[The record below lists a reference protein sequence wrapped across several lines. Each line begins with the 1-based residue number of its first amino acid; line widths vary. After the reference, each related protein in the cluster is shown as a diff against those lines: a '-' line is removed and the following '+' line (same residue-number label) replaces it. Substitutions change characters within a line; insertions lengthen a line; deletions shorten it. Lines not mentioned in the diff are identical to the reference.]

1 MSSGFIRDTFA
12 SFSDDFY
19 NSSGSS
25 SWRPIFNR
33 SWRIRE
39 MSLGWIPKD
48 EAKRVKPNEKE
59 SLESYK
65 YFFFMYI
72 RNLNI
77 GFLSIIDGF
86 SCKPHVAQTSSND
99 EKRIPLKNCLKQINP
114 REILNEASIK
124 KFSTISENPKEF
136 SPIEY
141 TLKTKL
147 NNKKKKP
154 RTSR

>member
-1 MSSGFIRDTFA
+1 
-12 SFSDDFY
+12 
-19 NSSGSS
+19 
-25 SWRPIFNR
+25 
-33 SWRIRE
+33 

-86 SCKPHVAQTSSND
+86 SCKPHVAHTSSND

-124 KFSTISENPKEF
+124 KFSTFSENPKEF